1 MLLAGV
7 EHNLITFVGDLT
19 VSNIVQAH
27 EELGAALRQDG
38 PVVVDIDGVAEIDL
52 TFVQLLESAR
62 RKAAETGRDLTL
74 RHPADGA
81 VLEVL
86 RRGGFLDNENSQR
99 AQFWLQ
105 GAAQ

>member
-1 MLLAGV
+1 MLLASV
-7 EHNLITFVGDLT
+7 EHNLISFVGDLT
-19 VSNIVQAH
+19 VSNIVQARD
-27 EELGAALRQDG
+27 ELGAVLQQDG
-38 PVVVDIDGVAEIDL
+38 PVVVDIDGVGEIDL

-62 RKAAETGRDLTL
+62 RKAVETGRELKL
-74 RHPADGA
+74 HHSADGA

-86 RRGGFLDNENSQR
+86 RRGGFLDNENSER